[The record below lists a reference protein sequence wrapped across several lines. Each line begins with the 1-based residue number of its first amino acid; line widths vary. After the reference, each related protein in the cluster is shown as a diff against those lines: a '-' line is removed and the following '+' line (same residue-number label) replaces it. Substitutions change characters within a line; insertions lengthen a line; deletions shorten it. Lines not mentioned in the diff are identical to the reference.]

1 MKHISVIIKEMM
13 NKGTLPPSQ
22 KVSKSKPKITILQA
36 EALIYKVF
44 FGNGKDD
51 VVVLNICSLISEALK
66 YIEHEMTELIS
77 VRDVVSCING
87 ITYIISKDE
96 DAAETF
102 AIMFLEAYI
111 DSDLDEAVSNYLNF
125 KNKLLKEND

>member
-1 MKHISVIIKEMM
+1 
-13 NKGTLPPSQ
+13 
-22 KVSKSKPKITILQA
+22 
-36 EALIYKVF
+36 
-44 FGNGKDD
+44 
-51 VVVLNICSLISEALK
+51 
-66 YIEHEMTELIS
+66 MTGLIS

-125 KNKLLKEND
+125 KNKLLKEQD